1 VTDARVTVVCATRNA
16 RPAVR
21 LTFASFRRYNPG
33 SWRVFVADNGSTDGT
48 LEDLRALEGVDVVSL
63 PQRLALLRHEQE
75 LDRQAVARVG
85 TRAPETARLL
95 SSALDEREPDPEGVA
110 EHGATLDWLLARV
123 RTPFALVMDSD
134 VEFRAPGCLAGMVG
148 LAEECGLAAVGVH
161 EPGHGGYR
169 PRLAPYVLLL
179 RTDVVRELGT
189 TFRGGTVSD
198 DPQEERRWQSY
209 AGRFELDPAEV
220 ALFRATRIY
229 PTGARFFERLV
240 EAGHAWSD
248 LPPELA
254 ATFHHFG
261 HLSWGG
267 LTDAHGGSGRARD
280 EHALNLAAVEA
291 ALEAYR

>member
-1 VTDARVTVVCATRNA
+1 VTDPRVTVVCATRNA

-33 SWRVFVADNGSTDGT
+33 SWRTFVADNGSTDGT
-48 LEDLRALEGVDVVSL
+48 LEDLRALAGVDVVSL

-75 LDRQAVARVG
+75 LDRQAVARIG
-85 TRAPETARLL
+85 GRSPDTARLL
-95 SSALDEREPDPEGVA
+95 STALDEREPDPDGVA

-123 RTPFALVMDSD
+123 RTPYALVMDSD
-134 VEFRAPGCLAGMVG
+134 VEFRAPGCLAGMLE
-148 LAEECGLAAVGVH
+148 LASERGLAALGVH
-161 EPGHGGYR
+161 EAGHGGYR

-189 TFRGGTVSD
+189 SFRGRTVCED
-198 DPQEERRWQSY
+198 AGEERRWQAY

-220 ALFRATRIY
+220 ARFRATRIY
-229 PTGARFFERLV
+229 PTGACFFERLV
-240 EAGHAWSD
+240 EAGHRWSD
-248 LPPELA
+248 LPPGLA
-254 ATFHHFG
+254 GAFHHFG

-267 LTDAHGGSGRARD
+267 LTDASGGSGRARA

-291 ALEAYR
+291 ALQAYR